1 MISDSNLVWI
11 KCVALFMLEEGW
23 EDFKYAM
30 VNKTLLTSVPRL
42 LNILEIPRRRRRK
55 LEYIRLR
62 GIRSVFKS
70 SVEEC

>member
-1 MISDSNLVWI
+1 
-11 KCVALFMLEEGW
+11 MLEEGW